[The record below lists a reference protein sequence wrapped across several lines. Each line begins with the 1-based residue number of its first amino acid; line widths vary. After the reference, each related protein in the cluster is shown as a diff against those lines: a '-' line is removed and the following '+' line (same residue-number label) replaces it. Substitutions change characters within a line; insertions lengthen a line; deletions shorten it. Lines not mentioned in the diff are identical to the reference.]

1 VRYRRSHQRIPIRLF
16 IDQFSGQEHWIGLSY
31 NLSAGGL
38 YLCQRPQPIPNQM
51 GIEIELPGYDD
62 SIWAK
67 AEVRSIREQGG
78 FMGIGLAF
86 TAMANAHHRLLRDW
100 VGAAKTQLR
109 TAGRERRAS
118 IRRLAA

>member
-1 VRYRRSHQRIPIRLF
+1 M
-16 IDQFSGQEHWIGLSY
+16 
-31 NLSAGGL
+31 

-51 GIEIELPGYDD
+51 GIELDLPGLDD

-67 AEVRSIREQGG
+67 AEVRSVGSQGG

-86 TAMANAHHRLLRDW
+86 TAMANRHQRLLQDW
-100 VGAAKTQLR
+100 VGAARTQLR
-109 TAGRERRAS
+109 TDGIERRAT